1 MKRSSVC
8 RVIVEVL
15 VLGLLVVV
23 YKIPYSSCMIYHVR
37 TYSSPHCSHHSMYIR
52 PVTIC
57 NGIHMFIKTF
67 HKNFINKRKREF
79 KYVSCELDRLNGF
92 CLIYCKCGNN
102 LTLRSFRLPSFLPSH
117 RARSCFVK
125 SWSYSSSRYT
135 RRATTIPFALSS
147 TGKIWTSSQGPSH
160 PRCVLNYCLWAN
172 RYTAAVRGQLQTWHK
187 EPLRTSCFGFQS
199 SKDVNESQAVLLYQV
214 LVSRPLQYL
223 SRYMHSCIALLLIHG
238 GLALTCCSRLPW
250 NLTKTSPR

>member
-1 MKRSSVC
+1 MSTTVWMFFVFIVFFLQCETIWRCGRSVFH
-8 RVIVEVL
+8 
-15 VLGLLVVV
+15 
-23 YKIPYSSCMIYHVR
+23 PSSQ
-37 TYSSPHCSHHSMYIR
+37 
-52 PVTIC
+52 
-57 NGIHMFIKTF
+57 
-67 HKNFINKRKREF
+67 
-79 KYVSCELDRLNGF
+79 
-92 CLIYCKCGNN
+92 
-102 LTLRSFRLPSFLPSH
+102 SH
-117 RARSCFVK
+117 RARSFVK

-160 PRCVLNYCLWAN
+160 PRCVLNYCLWAD